1 MDDYFVNVKDK
12 IASNKREKADLIFAN
27 NYAFSVKTLTLKNAE
42 INMGSF
48 EKRVLFGRNF
58 QGFKN
63 AFCLF

>member
-48 EKRVLFGRNF
+48 EKRILFGRNF
-58 QGFKN
+58 
-63 AFCLF
+63 